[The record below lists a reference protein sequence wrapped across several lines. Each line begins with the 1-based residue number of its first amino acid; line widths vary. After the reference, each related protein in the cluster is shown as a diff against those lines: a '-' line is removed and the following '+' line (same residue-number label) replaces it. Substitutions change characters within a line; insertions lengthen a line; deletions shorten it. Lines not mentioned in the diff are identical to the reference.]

1 MADPVVVEL
10 ANKLAE
16 ECLAVQT
23 ELGEDRLFMEL
34 GDVLGTSSQTL
45 EEAFLTAV
53 RTRMANDKG
62 RAFLANKTPARSP
75 PVNGCT
81 APASALRGGSVSRA
95 KTGHIEPQMRKS
107 TSPSGTSTT
116 RPQEFLLT

>member
-62 RAFLANKTPARSP
+62 RAFLANKIKAH
-75 PVNGCT
+75 
-81 APASALRGGSVSRA
+81 RA
-95 KTGHIEPQMRKS
+95 KAADNG
-107 TSPSGTSTT
+107 
-116 RPQEFLLT
+116 